1 MNESLSELQQMVVS
15 AATDKKASD
24 IIILDLRNRTDLT
37 DYFMIC
43 SGRSKVQVQ
52 AIADGIQERSYN
64 SPYKVYTIEGYSTG
78 QWIILDMGDMM
89 VHVFHE
95 ETRSHYD
102 LERLW
107 GDVPVIVE
115 MSGS

>member
-1 MNESLSELQQMVVS
+1 MKAPLSELQQLVVD

-24 IIILDLRNRTDLT
+24 IIILDVRTRTDLT

-52 AIADGIQERSYN
+52 AIADNILERSYQ
-64 SPYKVYTIEGYSTG
+64 SPFKVHAVEGHSTG
-78 QWIILDMGDMM
+78 NWIILDLGDLMA
-89 VHVFHE
+89 HVFHH

-107 GDVPVIVE
+107 E
-115 MSGS
+115 MFPLSLK

>member
-1 MNESLSELQQMVVS
+1 MNASLSELQQMVVD
-15 AATDKKASD
+15 AATEKKASD
-24 IIILDLRNRTDLT
+24 IIILDLRTRTDLT

-52 AIADGIQERSYN
+52 AIADSIMERSYD
-64 SPYKVYTIEGYSTG
+64 SPFKVYTVEGHSTG
-78 QWIILDMGDMM
+78 NWIILDLGDLMA
-89 VHVFHE
+89 HVFHQ

-107 GDVPVIVE
+107 GDVPVIAE

>member
-1 MNESLSELQQMVVS
+1 MNAPLNELQQLVVD

-24 IIILDLRNRTDLT
+24 IIILDVRTRTALA

-52 AIADGIQERSYN
+52 AIADGIEERSYN
-64 SPYKVYTIEGYSTG
+64 SPFKVHAVEGYSTG
-78 QWIILDMGDMM
+78 NWILLDLGDLM
-89 VHVFHE
+89 VHVFHH
-95 ETRSHYD
+95 ETRDHYD

-107 GDVPVIVE
+107 GDVPVIAE
-115 MSGS
+115 ISGS

>member
-1 MNESLSELQQMVVS
+1 MKKPLSELQQLVVD

-24 IIILDLRNRTDLT
+24 IIILDVRTRTALA

-52 AIADGIQERSYN
+52 AIADNILEQSYQ
-64 SPYKVYTIEGYSTG
+64 SPFKVYTVEGHSAG
-78 QWIILDMGDMM
+78 NWIILDMGDLMA
-89 VHVFHE
+89 HVFHE

-107 GDVPVIVE
+107 GDVPIIAE

>member
-1 MNESLSELQQMVVS
+1 MKATLNDLQQLVVD

-24 IIILDLRNRTDLT
+24 IIILDVRTRTALA

-43 SGRSKVQVQ
+43 SGRSKVHVQ
-52 AIADGIQERSYN
+52 AIADGIEEKTYQ
-64 SPYKVYTIEGYSTG
+64 SPFKVHTSEGYSTG
-78 QWIILDMGDMM
+78 NWILLDLGDLM
-89 VHVFHE
+89 VHVFHH

>member
-1 MNESLSELQQMVVS
+1 MNAPLSELQQLVVD
-15 AATDKKASD
+15 AAIEKKASD
-24 IIILDLRNRTDLT
+24 ITILDLRNRTDLT

-52 AIADGIQERSYN
+52 AIADNILERTYQ
-64 SPYKVYTIEGYSTG
+64 SPFKVYTVEGHSTG
-78 QWIILDMGDMM
+78 NWIILDLGDLM
-89 VHVFHE
+89 VHVFHQ

-107 GDVPVIVE
+107 GDVPVIAE

>member
-43 SGRSKVQVQ
+43 SGQSKVQVQ

-64 SPYKVYTIEGYSTG
+64 SPYKVYTVEGYSTG

-89 VHVFHE
+89 VHVFHH

-107 GDVPVIVE
+107 GDVPVIAE

>member
-1 MNESLSELQQMVVS
+1 MKKPLSDLQQLVVD

-24 IIILDLRNRTDLT
+24 IIILDVRTRTALA

-52 AIADGIQERSYN
+52 AIADNIQERSYP
-64 SPYKVYTIEGYSTG
+64 SPFKVYIVEGYSTG
-78 QWIILDMGDMM
+78 NWIILDMGDLM
-89 VHVFHE
+89 VHVFHHE
-95 ETRSHYD
+95 VRGHYD

-107 GDVPVIVE
+107 GDVPVIAE
-115 MSGS
+115 ISGS

>member
-1 MNESLSELQQMVVS
+1 MKAPLSELQQLVVD

-24 IIILDLRNRTDLT
+24 IIILDLRTRTDLT

-52 AIADGIQERSYN
+52 AIADNILEQSYQ
-64 SPYKVYTIEGYSTG
+64 SPFKVFTVEGHSTG
-78 QWIILDMGDMM
+78 NWIILDMGDLMA
-89 VHVFHE
+89 HVFYQ
-95 ETRSHYD
+95 ETRSYYD

-107 GDVPVIVE
+107 GDVPVIAE

>member
-1 MNESLSELQQMVVS
+1 MKAPLSELQQLVVD

-24 IIILDLRNRTDLT
+24 IIVLDLRTRTDLT

-43 SGRSKVQVQ
+43 SGQSKVQVQ
-52 AIADGIQERSYN
+52 AIADGILERSYQ
-64 SPYKVYTIEGYSTG
+64 SPYRVYTVEGHSTG
-78 QWIILDMGDMM
+78 NWIILDMGDLMA
-89 VHVFHE
+89 HVFHY
-95 ETRSHYD
+95 ETRSYYD

-107 GDVPVIVE
+107 GDVPVIAG

>member
-1 MNESLSELQQMVVS
+1 MKASLSELQQLVVN
-15 AATDKKASD
+15 AATEKKASD
-24 IIILDLRNRTDLT
+24 IIILDLRTRTDLT

-52 AIADGIQERSYN
+52 AIADNILERSYQT
-64 SPYKVYTIEGYSTG
+64 PFKVHTVEGYATG
-78 QWIILDMGDMM
+78 NWIILDLGDLM
-89 VHVFHE
+89 VHVFHQ

-107 GDVPVIVE
+107 GDVPVIAE

>member
-1 MNESLSELQQMVVS
+1 MKVSLSELQQLVVG
-15 AATDKKASD
+15 AATEKKASD
-24 IIILDLRNRTDLT
+24 IIVLDLRTRTDLT

-52 AIADGIQERSYN
+52 AIADNILERSYQ
-64 SPYKVYTIEGYSTG
+64 SPFKVHAVEGHTTG
-78 QWIILDMGDMM
+78 NWIILDLGDLMA
-89 VHVFHE
+89 HVFHH

-107 GDVPVIVE
+107 GDVPVIAE

>member
-1 MNESLSELQQMVVS
+1 MVVN
-15 AATDKKASD
+15 AATDKQATD

-37 DYFMIC
+37 DFFMIC

-52 AIADGIQERSYN
+52 AIADNILERSYK
-64 SPYKVYTIEGYSTG
+64 SPYKVNAVEGMSTG
-78 QWIILDMGDMM
+78 NWVILDLGDLI
-89 VHVFHE
+89 VHVFHN

-107 GDVPVIVE
+107 GDVPVVVE
-115 MSGS
+115 LSN

>member
-1 MNESLSELQQMVVS
+1 MKAPLSELQQLVVD
-15 AATDKKASD
+15 AATEKKASD
-24 IIILDLRNRTDLT
+24 IIILDLRTRTDLT

-43 SGRSKVQVQ
+43 SGRSRVQVQ
-52 AIADGIQERSYN
+52 AIADNILERSYQ
-64 SPYKVYTIEGYSTG
+64 SPFKVHTVEGHSTG
-78 QWIILDMGDMM
+78 NWIILDLGDLMA
-89 VHVFHE
+89 HVFHQ

-107 GDVPVIVE
+107 GDVPVIAE

>member
-1 MNESLSELQQMVVS
+1 MKAPLSELQQLVVN
-15 AATDKKASD
+15 AATEKKATD
-24 IIILDLRNRTDLT
+24 IIVLDLRTRTDLT

-43 SGRSKVQVQ
+43 SGQSKVQVQ
-52 AIADGIQERSYN
+52 AIADNILERSYE
-64 SPYKVYTIEGYSTG
+64 SPFKVYTVEGQSTG
-78 QWIILDMGDMM
+78 NWIILDMGDLM
-89 VHVFHE
+89 VHVFHQ

>member
-1 MNESLSELQQMVVS
+1 MVVD

-24 IIILDLRNRTDLT
+24 IVILDVRTRTSLA
-37 DYFMIC
+37 DYFVIC

-52 AIADGIQERSYN
+52 AIADNILEQSYQ
-64 SPYKVYTIEGYSTG
+64 SPFKVHTVEGYSTG
-78 QWIILDMGDMM
+78 NWILLDLGDLMA
-89 VHVFHE
+89 HVFHH

-107 GDVPVIVE
+107 GDVPVIAE

>member
-1 MNESLSELQQMVVS
+1 MKESLSELQQMVVD

-37 DYFMIC
+37 DYFLIC

-52 AIADGIQERSYN
+52 AIADNTRERSYQ
-64 SPYKVYTIEGYSTG
+64 SPYKVHVVEGRSTG
-78 QWIILDMGDMM
+78 NWIILDLGDMM
-89 VHVFHE
+89 AHVFHY
-95 ETRSHYD
+95 ETRRHYD

-107 GDVPVIVE
+107 GDVPVIAE

>member
-1 MNESLSELQQMVVS
+1 MTEPLSELQQLVVD

-24 IIILDLRNRTDLT
+24 IIILDVRNRTDLA
-37 DYFMIC
+37 DYFLIC

-52 AIADGIQERSYN
+52 AIADNILEQSYQ
-64 SPYKVYTIEGYSTG
+64 SPYKVHTMEGRSTG
-78 QWIILDMGDMM
+78 NWVILDLGDLM
-89 VHVFHE
+89 VHVFHH

-107 GDVPVIVE
+107 GDVPVIAE

>member
-1 MNESLSELQQMVVS
+1 MKAPLSKLQQLVVD
-15 AATDKKASD
+15 AATEKKASD
-24 IIILDLRNRTDLT
+24 IIILDLRTRTDLT

-52 AIADGIQERSYN
+52 AIADNILERSYQ
-64 SPYKVYTIEGYSTG
+64 SSFKVFTVEGHSTG
-78 QWIILDMGDMM
+78 NWVILDMGDLMA
-89 VHVFHE
+89 HVFHQ

-107 GDVPVIVE
+107 GDVPVIAE

>member
-1 MNESLSELQQMVVS
+1 MKASLSELQQLVVD
-15 AATDKKASD
+15 AATEKKASN
-24 IIILDLRNRTDLT
+24 IIILDLRTRTDLT

-52 AIADGIQERSYN
+52 AIADNILERSYQ
-64 SPYKVYTIEGYSTG
+64 SPFKVHTAEGHSTG
-78 QWIILDMGDMM
+78 DWIILDLGDLV
-89 VHVFHE
+89 VHVFRQ

-107 GDVPVIVE
+107 GDVPVIAE